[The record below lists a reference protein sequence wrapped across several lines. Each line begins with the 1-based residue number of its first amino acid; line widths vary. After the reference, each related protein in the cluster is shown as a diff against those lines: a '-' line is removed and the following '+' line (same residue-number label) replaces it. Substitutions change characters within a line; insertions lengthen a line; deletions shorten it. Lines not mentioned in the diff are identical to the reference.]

1 MARAERAVREIMF
14 FCSHMVLALLEQPE
28 YTKHDD
34 QAIQI
39 VFANLYQLTKDIE
52 VLASHRLALKLSYK
66 TTV

>member
-1 MARAERAVREIMF
+1 
-14 FCSHMVLALLEQPE
+14 MVLALLEQPE

-66 TTV
+66 TTI